1 MQSKWY
7 FSSNSMKSHSNIVLQ
22 KENDGFPAIKPK
34 DMEYCDLSDKKFQI
48 TVMKKSNKL
57 KNFRKAVK

>member
-1 MQSKWY
+1 
-7 FSSNSMKSHSNIVLQ
+7 MKSHSNIVLQ

-48 TVMKKSNKL
+48 AVMKKSNKL